1 MTKEEVLQH
10 DKKFRYMLLSRMQS
24 DCEYYL
30 NYGNRNPKR
39 LWAGDEQ
46 RQIEYMILLHDS
58 FKEDEKPQ
66 GFRLMKFLITKREC
80 LSLLLDMRDAA
91 AASITV
97 AAFDDDFS
105 LLQIPFII
113 SWLRHQEFC
122 GEIVHLFYLF

>member
-10 DKKFRYMLLSRMQS
+10 DKKS

-66 GFRLMKFLITKREC
+66 WLTMDEIIDYQKRMLEP
-80 LSLLLDMRDAA
+80 
-91 AASITV
+91 V
-97 AAFDDDFS
+97 A
-105 LLQIPFII
+105 
-113 SWLRHQEFC
+113 
-122 GEIVHLFYLF
+122 